1 MGREIP
7 CLPASTKYQIMT
19 ETSMT
24 KILRK
29 HFGDLDIGNWDLFGI
44 WNLINQ
50 IQSTERIVE
59 DENEIEHRED
69 T

>member
-7 CLPASTKYQIMT
+7 CLPAGTKYQIMT

-44 WNLINQ
+44 WDLVIG
-50 IQSTERIVE
+50 I
-59 DENEIEHRED
+59 
-69 T
+69 